1 MIGAAA
7 VAAVWRLLIALREEL
22 AARARPHASLPAEA
36 LARGLVKALARL
48 VAAGAPAFRA
58 TVLLLLGG
66 RAGRDRRGVSG
77 GERRRRGRCGGRG
90 GRGGRGERRRLKGR
104 GAALFA
110 AALAQRLRALALGD
124 ALGLAP
130 VVVGRERD
138 AHAARIR
145 RGGGGGSGRGSIPR
159 GSDGRGSFGVAC
171 PVGGLPLGGGRRSL
185 GGRLG
190 GLGCSHAL
198 HAAPGRLELL
208 VAGLE
213 PGLATSCVLA
223 KVPWYP
229 PAHLVD
235 VRGVLARA
243 PLLWF
248 VADPIHGRFGFPI
261 VRMGAMV
268 IRATHKG
275 PRTERHPGS
284 SSAAHRADIHA
295 GVGRGLFGLSTV
307 RCARSDHGQRRLL
320 LLPL

>member
-7 VAAVWRLLIALREEL
+7 AAAVWRLLIALREEL

-36 LARGLVKALARL
+36 LARGRVKALARL

-110 AALAQRLRALALGD
+110 AALAQRVRALALGG

-159 GSDGRGSFGVAC
+159 GSDGH
-171 PVGGLPLGGGRRSL
+171 PTKQK
-185 GGRLG
+185 
-190 GLGCSHAL
+190 L
-198 HAAPGRLELL
+198 HAACLLGLL
-208 VAGLE
+208 VG
-213 PGLATSCVLA
+213 
-223 KVPWYP
+223 
-229 PAHLVD
+229 
-235 VRGVLARA
+235 
-243 PLLWF
+243 
-248 VADPIHGRFGFPI
+248 
-261 VRMGAMV
+261 
-268 IRATHKG
+268 TH
-275 PRTERHPGS
+275 S
-284 SSAAHRADIHA
+284 
-295 GVGRGLFGLSTV
+295 
-307 RCARSDHGQRRLL
+307 GQRRGAVSADESATAKTKIPGMRLRS
-320 LLPL
+320 PFKV